1 MRTKLTFEQWL
12 ESEKKRD
19 PAFNSHSKG
28 YRKILYELYVETN
41 TIIEKKGNAP
51 EALVKLRIELVNIS
65 IIELAKLTKAT
76 LNAADLK
83 DLMDV
88 LPILES
94 QAFQGKAVNEFLDDL
109 SAQFRDAIVERVN
122 ASASE
127 QKIKMDYSDA
137 QISAKVD
144 DLVTTCIEIGR
155 PMLLTKSGIK
165 DAGNFDGINKSKIGK
180 TKKWKQ

>member
-1 MRTKLTFEQWL
+1 MSTKLTFEQWL
-12 ESEKKRD
+12 ESKKKRD
-19 PAFNSHSKG
+19 PSYGYHSKD
-28 YRKILYELYVETN
+28 YLKIGYELYVEAN
-41 TIIEKKGNAP
+41 TLIEKKDALP
-51 EALVKLRIELVNIS
+51 EALVKRRIELANIS

-76 LNAADLK
+76 LHDSDLK
-83 DLMDV
+83 DLTDV

-94 QAFQGKAVNEFLDDL
+94 QAFKVKAVDEFLDDL
-109 SAQFRDAIVERVN
+109 SAKFKSAIIGRIN

-137 QISAKVD
+137 RISAKVD

-155 PMLLTKSGIK
+155 PMLLIKSGIE
-165 DAGNFDGINKSKIGK
+165 DAGNFDGIDKSKIGK